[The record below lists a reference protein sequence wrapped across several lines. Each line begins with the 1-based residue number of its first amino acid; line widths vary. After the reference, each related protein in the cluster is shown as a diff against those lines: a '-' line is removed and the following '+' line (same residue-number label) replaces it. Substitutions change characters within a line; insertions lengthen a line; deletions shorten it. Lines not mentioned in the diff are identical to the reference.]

1 MRSAR
6 RAAPWMR
13 RSPRGSAVLVA
24 IVLNEVPL
32 DTLVLEPASSRSAI
46 YKTMLDARP
55 KLRAALAA
63 KDM

>member
-1 MRSAR
+1 
-6 RAAPWMR
+6 MR